1 VLKQRLVTSLILIP
15 LFVGAVLFLPAKIF
29 ISLVFTITLAAA
41 WEWSRL
47 AGMASLFS
55 QIIYMLLLALGM
67 AILWL
72 FIGNPAVQ
80 YSILSI
86 ALAWW
91 FYNLVL
97 ISRKRADIHGHGLGG
112 LPPTV
117 MGALALVPTWFAIA
131 ILRYDPAYNNHYLLF
146 LFVLIWIADIAAYGA
161 GKTWGRR
168 KLSPQLSPGKTWE
181 GVFGAVFATF
191 IAAVAG
197 ALYFDFHGGKI
208 IGFILI
214 CLLCL
219 AFSII
224 GDLVESIMK
233 RQKGVKDSGAVL
245 PGHGG
250 VLDRIDSLTAA
261 SSVYVMGLLILG
273 QKLD

>member
-1 VLKQRLVTSLILIP
+1 VLKQRLITSLILIP

-29 ISLVFTITLAAA
+29 ISLVFAVTLAAA

-47 AGMASLFS
+47 AGMNNLFPKV
-55 QIIYMLLLALGM
+55 IYVLLLALCM
-67 AILWL
+67 AVLWL
-72 FIGNPAVQ
+72 FIENTALQ
-80 YSILSI
+80 YAILSI
-86 ALAWW
+86 TLAWW
-91 FYNLVL
+91 VYNLVL
-97 ISRKRADIHGHGLGG
+97 ISCKRADIHGHGLGG
-112 LPPTV
+112 LQPAV
-117 MGALALVPTWFAIA
+117 MGAVALVPTWFAIA
-131 ILRYDPAYNNHYLLF
+131 ILRYDPAYNNQYLLF
-146 LFVLIWIADIAAYGA
+146 LFVLIWIADIAAYAA

-168 KLSPQLSPGKTWE
+168 KLSPQISPGKTWE
-181 GVFGAVFATF
+181 GVFGAVLATF

-197 ALYFDFHGGKI
+197 ALYFDFRGGRI

-219 AFSII
+219 VFSII

-261 SSVYVMGLLILG
+261 SSVYVMGLLLLG

>member
-1 VLKQRLVTSLILIP
+1 VLKQRLITSLILIP

-29 ISLVFTITLAAA
+29 ISLVFAVTLAAA

-47 AGMASLFS
+47 AGMTSPFS
-55 QIIYMLLLALGM
+55 QFIYILLLALGM
-67 AILWL
+67 AVLWL
-72 FIGNPAVQ
+72 FIENPVVRYA
-80 YSILSI
+80 ILSI
-86 ALAWW
+86 TLTWW

-97 ISRKRADIHGHGLGG
+97 ISCKRADIHGHGLGG
-112 LPPTV
+112 LHPAV

-131 ILRYDPAYNNHYLLF
+131 ILRYDPAYNNQYLLF
-146 LFVLIWIADIAAYGA
+146 LFVLIWIADIAAYVA

-168 KLSPQLSPGKTWE
+168 KLSPLLSPGKTWE
-181 GVFGAVFATF
+181 GVFGATFAIL
-191 IAAVAG
+191 IAAVSG
-197 ALYFDFHGGKI
+197 ALYFDFQGGKI

-214 CLLCL
+214 CLLSL
-219 AFSII
+219 VFSIV

-233 RQKGVKDSGAVL
+233 RQQGVKDSGAVL

-261 SSVYVMGLLILG
+261 SSVYVLGLLLLG